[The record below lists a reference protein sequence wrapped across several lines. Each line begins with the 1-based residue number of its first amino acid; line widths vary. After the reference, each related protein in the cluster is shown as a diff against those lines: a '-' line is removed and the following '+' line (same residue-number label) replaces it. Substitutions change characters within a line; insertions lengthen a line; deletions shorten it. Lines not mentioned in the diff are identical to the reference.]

1 MFLLTLSFRPAN
13 EDKDDKEGSPAPPP
27 PQPHLAMSQGQSR
40 GHCHHS
46 PPQSQLVTYISD
58 NYCENGR
65 SDWPGT
71 ADLVCQPVTLTKGK
85 SLLWLVA
92 PVAGLAAARPLY
104 TWSEPVPAQ
113 SLSGAGGDNLSLA
126 RLSRYLLMPGTPVHG
141 TERERGVR
149 ALDHWPHSLLDWG
162 LGILHKGTHFT
173 MKRKYVILGRD
184 YHVSVCQGSGGAR
197 RM

>member
-1 MFLLTLSFRPAN
+1 MTR
-13 EDKDDKEGSPAPPP
+13 KAPPRLHRP
-27 PQPHLAMSQGQSR
+27 SLILQCHKDSHEVIVTIHLLSLNLS
-40 GHCHHS
+40 
-46 PPQSQLVTYISD
+46 LISD

-141 TERERGVR
+141 TERGERGQG
-149 ALDHWPHSLLDWG
+149 AGPLATLTTG
-162 LGILHKGTHFT
+162 LGPGHFAQGDSFHDE
-173 MKRKYVILGRD
+173 KKECYLGLGLSCQCLSGERRGEKD
-184 YHVSVCQGSGGAR
+184 VKVSL
-197 RM
+197 

>member
-104 TWSEPVPAQ
+104 TWPEPVPAQ

-141 TERERGVR
+141 TERREGSGRWTTGHTHYR
-149 ALDHWPHSLLDWG
+149 TGAWAFCT
-162 LGILHKGTHFT
+162 KGTHFT
-173 MKRKYVILGRD
+173 MKRKYVILGQD

>member
-1 MFLLTLSFRPAN
+1 MEANFCFFSFSAILSACFFCPCPFVQPTRTRMTR
-13 EDKDDKEGSPAPPP
+13 KAPPRLHRP
-27 PQPHLAMSQGQSR
+27 SLILQCHKDSHEVIVTIHLLSLNLS
-40 GHCHHS
+40 
-46 PPQSQLVTYISD
+46 LISDRD

-141 TERERGVR
+141 TERE
-149 ALDHWPHSLLDWG
+149 
-162 LGILHKGTHFT
+162 
-173 MKRKYVILGRD
+173 
-184 YHVSVCQGSGGAR
+184 GSGRWTTGHTHYWTGAWAFCTR
-197 RM
+197 GLISR

>member
-1 MFLLTLSFRPAN
+1 MTR
-13 EDKDDKEGSPAPPP
+13 KAPPRLHRP
-27 PQPHLAMSQGQSR
+27 SLILQCHKDSHEVIVTIHLLSLNLS
-40 GHCHHS
+40 
-46 PPQSQLVTYISD
+46 LISDRD

-92 PVAGLAAARPLY
+92 PVAGQAAARPLY
-104 TWSEPVPAQ
+104 TWPEPVPAQ

-141 TERERGVR
+141 TERGERGQG
-149 ALDHWPHSLLDWG
+149 AGPLATLTTGHWG

>member
-1 MFLLTLSFRPAN
+1 MTR
-13 EDKDDKEGSPAPPP
+13 KAPPRLHRP
-27 PQPHLAMSQGQSR
+27 SLILQCHKDSHEVIVTIHHLSLNLS
-40 GHCHHS
+40 
-46 PPQSQLVTYISD
+46 LISDRD

-104 TWSEPVPAQ
+104 TWPEPVPAQ

-141 TERERGVR
+141 TERERGQG
-149 ALDHWPHSLLDWG
+149 AGPLATLTTG
-162 LGILHKGTHFT
+162 LGPGHFAQ
-173 MKRKYVILGRD
+173 RGLISR
-184 YHVSVCQGSGGAR
+184 
-197 RM
+197 